1 MAVMNYNNTGVTRV
15 NEANSNDKKQE
26 EKIPRS
32 ISSKLDLLDN
42 KLDGLYKSVYI
53 SRPDNKNNM
62 NDIITRLDN
71 SIDKL
76 QSNELNVSGMSELLR
91 RLDKSNKNS
100 NTEQLMAQMQDLV
113 SDGNIFNNIYN
124 NQEFHKYI
132 LAQNYNYDMLCRFVP
147 KLIDA
152 LELKRDNV
160 LCADNFS
167 KKFLNPVSVKTA
179 KDEVQIFTNNCKKL
193 ERKYDLEEFYSDTYM
208 NVSKYGEDFLYI
220 VPYRVAFERLLKRQ
234 NYRRTGNRLSQLTFM
249 GESATSGN
257 SKAQSVTI
265 LNEGYA
271 SSKEYKE
278 YSTGMIEQYNL
289 DKSGFDQKF
298 EGFKV
303 NIHFNDT
310 NTLLDKLN
318 ERAVI
323 TDKAELERFASLS
336 SVYEN
341 TYFNEASSEKAYN
354 SVFDDVGKIRTSP
367 KTYYNDG
374 LVVPNSLEGGDKDP
388 KKLDDTFIGAVL
400 ERIPRENIVP
410 VYIGNVCLGYYYFEF
425 KDDPSACGY
434 CGGHHAVY
442 GISNAQHYAYKMAED
457 QHELALRYICSKISQ
472 NIDVHFINSNKDL
485 TEEIYAVLRYNDKF
499 DITRVNDIG
508 VTFLPAEDIIHC
520 YFKLDEET
528 HRGIS
533 DLQRSLVPGML
544 YMLLYLSDII
554 GKITRSTDKRVYYV
568 KQNIETNVA
577 RTMMNVVG
585 QIKKGNMGMRQL
597 ESMNNILNI
606 VGKYN
611 DYIIPI
617 GPSGDPPVS
626 FEVMQGQNIETPTDL
641 MDRMQEEAINPIAP
655 MEMVNASM
663 QADFATRYSMAN
675 VRFMKMIFA
684 RQGKC
689 QKWISKSYTK
699 LYNYEYLENYAYIE
713 VLLPPP
719 TYLTITNSQ
728 QMLDTVIQLA
738 DKLNDSELNDAP
750 DAEKTE
756 FKKLFMRAN
765 LGAFLDFNTIERLK
779 QTAKANVE
787 LNKTPKTDDG
797 ESADNYDEL

>member
-1 MAVMNYNNTGVTRV
+1 MAVINYNGTGVTRV
-15 NEANSNDKKQE
+15 NEANSNDKKE
-26 EKIPRS
+26 ENKIPRS
-32 ISSKLDLLDN
+32 ISSKLDLLDD

-91 RLDKSNKNS
+91 RLDKDNKTS
-100 NTEQLMAQMQDLV
+100 SVSSELMAEVQDLV
-113 SDGNIFNNIYN
+113 SDGSVINNLYQN
-124 NQEFHKYI
+124 DEVHKYI
-132 LAQNYNYDMLCRFVP
+132 LAENYTYDMLCRFVP

-160 LCADNFS
+160 LSSDNFS
-167 KKFLNPVSVKTA
+167 KKFLNPVSVKSS
-179 KDEVQIFTNNCKKL
+179 KEEVQIFTNNCKKL
-193 ERKYDLEEFYSDTYM
+193 ERKYDLEQFYMDTYM

-220 VPYRVAFERLLKRQ
+220 VPYKVAFERLLKRQ
-234 NYRRTGNRLSQLTFM
+234 NYRRSGNKLNQLTFM
-249 GESATSGN
+249 GEAAAQTN
-257 SKAQSVTI
+257 STKAQSVTV
-265 LNEGYA
+265 LSEGYA
-271 SSKEYKE
+271 TSKEYKT
-278 YSTGMIEQYNL
+278 YQDDMVDQYGL
-289 DKSGFDQKF
+289 ARGGFDQKF
-298 EGFKV
+298 EGCRV
-303 NIHFNDT
+303 NLHFNDT

-318 ERAVI
+318 ERVVLKEKE
-323 TDKAELERFASLS
+323 DLERFASLS

-341 TYFNEASSEKAYN
+341 SYVNEADKSYN
-354 SVFDDVGKIRTSP
+354 SVFDDLGKINTSTN
-367 KTYYNDG
+367 TYYNDG
-374 LVVPNSLEGGDKDP
+374 LVVPKELTKDKDP
-388 KKLDDTFIGAVL
+388 KKLDDNYVGAVL
-400 ERIPRENIVP
+400 ERIPRENIIP
-410 VYIGNVCLGYYYFEF
+410 IYIGNMCLGYYYMEF
-425 KDDPSACGY
+425 RDDPTACGF
-434 CGGHHAVY
+434 CGGHHTTY
-442 GISNAQHYAYKMAED
+442 GISNAQQYAVRMSQE
-457 QHELALRYICSKISQ
+457 QHELALRYICAKISQ

-508 VTFLPAEDIIHC
+508 VTFIPAEDIIHC
-520 YFKLDEET
+520 YFKLDEHT

-577 RTMMNVVG
+577 RTMMNVIG
-585 QIKKGNMGMRQL
+585 QIKKGNFGMRQL

-611 DYIIPI
+611 DYIIPV
-617 GPSGDPPVS
+617 GPSGDSPVS

-641 MDRMQEEAINPIAP
+641 MDRMLEETINPIAP
-655 MEMVNASM
+655 LEMVNASM

-684 RQGKC
+684 RQNIS

-699 LYNYEYLENYAYIE
+699 LYNYEYIENYAYIE
-713 VLLPPP
+713 VILPPP
-719 TYLTITNSQ
+719 TYLTITNTQ
-728 QMLDTVIQLA
+728 QMLDTVTNLS
-738 DKLNDSELNDAP
+738 DKVIDAELNDQEDNVKA
-750 DAEKTE
+750 E
-756 FKKLFMRAN
+756 FKKLFLRN
-765 LGAFLDFNTIERLK
+765 YLGTYMDFSNVERMI
-779 QTAKANVE
+779 QTAKANVQS
-787 LNKTPKTDDG
+787 KSKPSTDDG
-797 ESADNYDEL
+797 GESDNFEEL

>member
-234 NYRRTGNRLSQLTFM
+234 NYRRPGNRLSQLTFM

-508 VTFLPAEDIIHC
+508 VTSLPAEDIIHC

>member
-100 NTEQLMAQMQDLV
+100 NTEQLMVQMQDLV

-303 NIHFNDT
+303 NLHFNDT

-585 QIKKGNMGMRQL
+585 QIKKGNVAQH
-597 ESMNNILNI
+597 
-606 VGKYN
+606 
-611 DYIIPI
+611 
-617 GPSGDPPVS
+617 
-626 FEVMQGQNIETPTDL
+626 IE
-641 MDRMQEEAINPIAP
+641 
-655 MEMVNASM
+655 
-663 QADFATRYSMAN
+663 
-675 VRFMKMIFA
+675 
-684 RQGKC
+684 
-689 QKWISKSYTK
+689 
-699 LYNYEYLENYAYIE
+699 
-713 VLLPPP
+713 
-719 TYLTITNSQ
+719 
-728 QMLDTVIQLA
+728 
-738 DKLNDSELNDAP
+738 
-750 DAEKTE
+750 
-756 FKKLFMRAN
+756 
-765 LGAFLDFNTIERLK
+765 
-779 QTAKANVE
+779 
-787 LNKTPKTDDG
+787 
-797 ESADNYDEL
+797 